1 LEVGIL
7 AWLLLSALVCPMSL
21 GNNAINYVTILGVG
35 PEMEP
40 SVCVTTKMVR
50 PASCLSVLR
59 ETGWMRHDPGRGGH
73 CTFIMNC
80 PSNDTH
86 VRERDRVRSLWPT
99 SLSIHASVPSLV
111 SSKVLIFK

>member
-1 LEVGIL
+1 
-7 AWLLLSALVCPMSL
+7 MSL